1 VSTTVGAKL
10 ASCLRI
16 ETTSGS
22 FRAMSASSDTVVG
35 GTLGESGVGVG
46 ACGMILLVSV
56 FVFFL
61 SSLMIKWW
69 LCNFTS
75 GMEVVDVVEAGI
87 EMVLMGACTK
97 AGVVVVVDC

>member
-1 VSTTVGAKL
+1 LQELALCQQQVGAKL

-61 SSLMIKWW
+61 S
-69 LCNFTS
+69 FFF
-75 GMEVVDVVEAGI
+75 DDQ
-87 EMVLMGACTK
+87 MVALQFYQWNGGC
-97 AGVVVVVDC
+97 GCGGSWD